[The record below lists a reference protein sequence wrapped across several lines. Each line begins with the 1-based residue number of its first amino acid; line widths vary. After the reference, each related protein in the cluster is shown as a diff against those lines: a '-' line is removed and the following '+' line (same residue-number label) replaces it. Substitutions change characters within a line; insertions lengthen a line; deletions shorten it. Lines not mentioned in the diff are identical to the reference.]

1 MSAAPKAASEER
13 FTPDTALGNERH
25 FRLACC
31 SMCASAEATCE
42 AHAHAR
48 DAAQL
53 ACDEAQHAV
62 RHLGTR
68 AVERRESAYVGR
80 SPQGFEGVLL

>member
-1 MSAAPKAASEER
+1 MSALVSAAPKAASEER
-13 FTPDTALGNERH
+13 FTPDT
-25 FRLACC
+25 
-31 SMCASAEATCE
+31 